1 MNNEQLIVYYIKKV
15 NPVGEE
21 SPHQGE
27 IVRAIGVYQGYI
39 PTERDIIE
47 YAHPESDQAIL
58 IQLCLN

>member
-27 IVRAIGVYQGYI
+27 IVRAIGVSQGYI
-39 PTERDIIE
+39 PTERDVIE